1 MEPPCSPCSGMPVL
15 DVKMLGRPDDL
26 VDELEDLRRKNA
38 RLQTENRSL
47 RAKNAELSK
56 ATRTLRSEKDA
67 LATAVTGANERW
79 ARAAAELRAQCVQL
93 KRAVQEQKREQ
104 MMRAAAPLRSRE
116 SSRWSRPKEGC
127 PRSDAP
133 RRSALNISRQLATK
147 MMADE
152 REKAE
157 AAAREAVAAAEL
169 QSHVEDLVNVKV
181 ELAEMDLRRVQKDAR
196 AAAGAPGDDALP
208 AETPEPAA
216 RGAWSPWR
224 RRRAGSRTK

>member
-1 MEPPCSPCSGMPVL
+1 
-15 DVKMLGRPDDL
+15 
-26 VDELEDLRRKNA
+26 
-38 RLQTENRSL
+38 
-47 RAKNAELSK
+47 
-56 ATRTLRSEKDA
+56 
-67 LATAVTGANERW
+67 
-79 ARAAAELRAQCVQL
+79 
-93 KRAVQEQKREQ
+93 
-104 MMRAAAPLRSRE
+104 
-116 SSRWSRPKEGC
+116 
-127 PRSDAP
+127 
-133 RRSALNISRQLATK
+133 